1 MIRHL
6 PHGSFLLT
14 IDSRI
19 VNMNFVLYYW
29 PNGLGLELYM
39 SNKHIVPVSRYH
51 AWEFNRLK
59 NDFPH
64 ILPLDSED
72 DIPVT
77 E

>member
-1 MIRHL
+1 
-6 PHGSFLLT
+6 
-14 IDSRI
+14 
-19 VNMNFVLYYW
+19 MNFVFYYW
-29 PNGLGLELYM
+29 PTEQGLELYM

-51 AWEFNRLK
+51 EGAFNRLK

-72 DIPVT
+72 DIPLT